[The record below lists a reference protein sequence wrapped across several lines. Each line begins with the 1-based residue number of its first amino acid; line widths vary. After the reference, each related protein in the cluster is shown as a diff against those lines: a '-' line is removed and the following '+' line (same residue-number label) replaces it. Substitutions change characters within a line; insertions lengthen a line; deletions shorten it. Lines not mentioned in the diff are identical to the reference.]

1 MKHKINCLQYST
13 MMILIV
19 VSSFMG
25 IGIYSL
31 VRAAGVDA
39 YLTILLGILI
49 GIPALFLFL
58 YISSYEPELSLPE
71 KLEKLYGKTF
81 GRLITYICAIFVFV
95 FANHYMFNLT
105 NFIVS
110 QFLPETPLMVIG
122 IVFAFL
128 AAYANFKG
136 LETISRLSL
145 LLLVINIILFGIGVF
160 GLIPSFD
167 FNNLKPF
174 LESGIGRPFSA
185 TFYIFTL
192 SILPMYALLMVP
204 KNKMVDTKN
213 FNKAVI
219 SSYVISLM
227 IIFLFCI
234 MTLGILGIHLASIY
248 QYPEYIILKHVNLF
262 GFLDRIEN
270 IITAT
275 WIFGLYFSIT
285 FYIYYVSTCISPKQ
299 EKKKIPIIL
308 VTLALLFSVR
318 LIPNN
323 TAFNTYVYHVAPILK
338 IIYFAVFIL
347 IGVTIFIKQRKK
359 NS

>member
-1 MKHKINCLQYST
+1 MKHKINCLQYGT

-39 YLTILLGILI
+39 YLTIILGVLV
-49 GIPALFLFL
+49 GIPNLLLFL
-58 YISSYEPELSLPE
+58 YISSYEPDLSLPL
-71 KLEKLYGKTF
+71 KLEQLYGKKL
-81 GRLITYICAIFVFV
+81 GKIISYVCAIFAFV
-95 FANHYMFNLT
+95 FANNYMFNLT

-128 AAYANFKG
+128 AFYANSKG

-145 LLLVINIILFGIGVF
+145 LLFIINIILFGIGVF
-160 GLIPSFD
+160 GLIPSFE
-167 FNNLKPF
+167 FNNLRPF
-174 LESGIGRPFSA
+174 LENGIDRPFKA

-192 SILPMYALLMVP
+192 SILPMNALLIVP
-204 KNKMVDTKN
+204 KNKMVDTKH
-213 FNKAVI
+213 FNKAI
-219 SSYVISLM
+219 FAAYITSL
-227 IIFLFCI
+227 ILIFSFCI
-234 MTLGILGIHLASIY
+234 LTLGVLGIHLASIY

-299 EKKKIPIIL
+299 EKRKMPIIL

-323 TAFNTYVYHVAPILK
+323 TAFNTYVYYVAPILK
-338 IIYFAVFIL
+338 LIYFAVFIL